1 MQEPAVAV
9 TTSLTMLCVLQ
20 STHMASSL
28 VDETSV
34 YQNTG
39 NPLPQDIETCV
50 TWLLNERFST
60 VFQNISEMQILKGLA
75 LLDIVQQ
82 LHK

>member
-1 MQEPAVAV
+1 M
-9 TTSLTMLCVLQ
+9 TLLCVLQ
-20 STHMASSL
+20 STHMAASL
-28 VDETSV
+28 VDETAV

-50 TWLLNERFST
+50 QWLLNERFST
-60 VFQNISEMQILKGLA
+60 VFQNISEMQVLKGLA